1 MWGEAFLQREQ
12 PAEAG
17 ASVQLEKEN
26 EAHVADGCAQ
36 VGQGQCREESNTGG
50 LCPQKASPGR
60 SAEPPQAEHRGTIR
74 SDLGLSRPCTWQVG
88 RVAPPLTAVPSL
100 GHMDLGTFENPVR
113 YLFFPCFT
121 REVGVVVQ
129 SHTLNQASGS
139 GFGALPA
146 RLC

>member
-1 MWGEAFLQREQ
+1 MKPMWLMGVRRWGKAS
-12 PAEAG
+12 AG
-17 ASVQLEKEN
+17 RSQIQEASVL
-26 EAHVADGCAQ
+26 
-36 VGQGQCREESNTGG
+36 R
-50 LCPQKASPGR
+50 R
-60 SAEPPQAEHRGTIR
+60 PPQDEVQSRHKAEHRGTIW

-88 RVAPPLTAVPSL
+88 RAAPPLTAVPSL